1 MAGTK
6 DTSKQ
11 ALGLRVAPPVLEMVE
26 ELMGWVGAPSKNWV
40 WETAIIR
47 WHAEEKAKRGRD
59 QALEQGKGADRG

>member
-11 ALGLRVAPPVLEMVE
+11 AVGLRIAPPVLEMVE
-26 ELMGWVGAPSKNWV
+26 ELMDWISAPSKNWV

-47 WHAEEKAKRGRD
+47 WHAEEKAKRE
-59 QALEQGKGADRG
+59 QAAAGSQAQ